1 MAVNWDGFQPYDPG
15 TAGPLGQLPRRE
27 ARAAFDR
34 LMASRWSRIAEVR
47 ALMERNGVRLEADGG
62 PSLEAAN
69 DWFRAE
75 VEPDPSRPERMR
87 PLWYAVVNDLAL
99 AIGEAA
105 IARAPGVHWEFF
117 TAGAR
122 DVAYQ
127 RHVLMGFSKAPNP
140 RYNIDVDFGL
150 AIYGQRVIAAL
161 PVEPDAFVTWVESAV
176 AKA

>member
-1 MAVNWDGFQPYDPG
+1 MTVNWDGYEPYDPG
-15 TAGPLGQLPRRE
+15 PLGSLPRRD
-27 ARAAFDR
+27 ARPAFDR

-47 ALMERNGVRLEADGG
+47 ALMVRNGVQLEADDR
-62 PSLEAAN
+62 PALQTAN

-75 VEPDPSRPERMR
+75 VEPDPSRPERLR

-99 AIGEAA
+99 VVGEAVV
-105 IARAPGVHWEFF
+105 ARVPGVHWQFF

-127 RHVLMGFSKAPNP
+127 RHVLMGFSKVPNT
-140 RYNIDVDFGL
+140 RYNFAVDLGR
-150 AIYGQRVIAAL
+150 AIYGQRVIAGL
-161 PVEPDAFVTWVESAV
+161 PVEPDAFVKWVEAAA